1 MWNEIAASAYPVVLY
16 GTGNAAQKI
25 ISICNQ
31 KNIGIAGIF
40 ASDAFVRDRSFAGYP
55 VISYEEAKKRFGRM
69 TVLLCFGSH
78 LPDVIDNFKRID
90 AEQNLY
96 APDLPI
102 AGGELF
108 DKDYKYRHAAELSRA
123 LMMLA
128 DDESRRVF
136 AALIDYKLSGRIK
149 YLFDC
154 ESPDD
159 ENWALLGLNDHET
172 YFDLGAYNGD
182 TLRQFIKSAGGSY
195 SSITAV
201 EPEARNYRKLSEY
214 AESLYLRQALTKSGS
229 SVNLINKAVSDKA
242 GTLYFEKGS
251 GRGGAAGK
259 GKTVEVECTSVDLLA
274 EQLKLSP
281 TFIKMDLEG
290 MEQKALT
297 GASHVIAANKP
308 KMLISA
314 YHRSQ
319 DIFAIPLMIKNIRPD
334 YKVYLRHSP
343 CIPAWEFNYYFV

>member
-55 VISYEEAKKRFGRM
+55 VISYDEAKRRFGHM

-78 LPDVIDNFKRID
+78 LPEVIDNFRRID

-96 APDLPI
+96 APDLPV

-108 DKDYKYRHAAELSRA
+108 DKDYKYRHAAELSEA

-128 DDESRRVF
+128 DDKSRSVF
-136 AALIDYKLSGRIK
+136 AALIDYRLSGRIK
-149 YLFDC
+149 YLFGC

-159 ENWALLGLNDHET
+159 ENWALLGLSDNEA

-182 TLRQFIKSAGGSY
+182 TLRQFIRLTDGRY
-195 SSITAV
+195 QSITAV

-214 AESLYLRQALTKSGS
+214 AEGLHY
-229 SVNLINKAVSDKA
+229 VNLINKAMSDKA
-242 GTLYFEKGS
+242 GTVYFEKGS
-251 GRGGAAGK
+251 GRGGAVGK
-259 GKTVEVECTSVDLLA
+259 GRTIEVESTSVDILSA
-274 EQLKLSP
+274 QLGISP

-290 MEQKALT
+290 MELKAIE
-297 GASHVIAANKP
+297 GAGNVIAENRP

-314 YHRSQ
+314 YHRSR
-319 DIFAIPLMIKNIRPD
+319 DIFEIPLMIKKIRPD

-343 CIPAWEFNYYFV
+343 CVPAWEFNYYFV